1 MRVILKSDYKKL
13 GTSGRV
19 VAVKDGYARNFLIP
33 RGIAVPAD
41 KSALKTLAEENRV
54 GDLRKNKEKRTAQK
68 IADQLAKVSLTAK
81 VKVGEEDKLFGSVT
95 TQDIAD
101 LFKEKGFDFDKRKIE
116 LTDPIKELGV
126 YQVNVKLH
134 SDVNVKVKLW
144 VIKN

>member
-1 MRVILKSDYKKL
+1 MRVILKSDYKNL

-19 VAVKDGYARNFLIP
+19 VIVKDGYARNYLIP

-54 GDLRKNKEKRTAQK
+54 ADLRKNKDKRTAQK
-68 IADQLAKVSLTAK
+68 FADQLAKVSLTAR
-81 VKVGEEDKLFGSVT
+81 VKVGEEDKIFGSVT
-95 TQDIAD
+95 TQDIAE
-101 LFKEKGFDFDKRKIE
+101 LLKEKGFDFDRRKIE
-116 LTDPIKELGV
+116 LTEPIKELGV